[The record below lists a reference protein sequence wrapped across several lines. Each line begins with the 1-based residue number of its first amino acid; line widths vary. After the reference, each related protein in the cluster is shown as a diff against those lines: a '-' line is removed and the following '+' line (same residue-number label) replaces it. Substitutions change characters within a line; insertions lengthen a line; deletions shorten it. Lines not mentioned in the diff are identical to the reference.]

1 MKKGDKIVILLI
13 VIFAIGLFV
22 ITNKRNIEN
31 KRDQEKYLVITV
43 DGKEYKKSKLDDL
56 KDQEIEIKTKY
67 GKNII
72 KIENKKVNIIY
83 SDCPDKLCVEMKSI
97 EKSGDSLIC
106 LPNRLTVSIESK
118 VNEVDVVLY

>member
-83 SDCPDKLCVEMKSI
+83 SDCLDKLCVEMKSI